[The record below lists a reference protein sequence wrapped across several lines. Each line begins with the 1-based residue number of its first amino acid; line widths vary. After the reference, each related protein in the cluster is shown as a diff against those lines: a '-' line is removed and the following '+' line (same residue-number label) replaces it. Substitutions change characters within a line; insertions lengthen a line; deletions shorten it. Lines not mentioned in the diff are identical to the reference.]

1 MSIERDVKK
10 ERERE
15 RQNLID
21 NAIPI
26 LTKKKKKKKKLME
39 TYDRYKII
47 ESALKQNWQ
56 RNVAE
61 ENSCMCD
68 RNFVC
73 VIISPQKWCVIS
85 VFTTNAS
92 YASPLFYLLSLSPLS
107 FLFLSLLPPSLFT
120 TSTYTHIHSLSL
132 SLYSLSLFRMVNFVA
147 FDTWTS
153 ATKTLK
159 LLYQWPV
166 KM

>member
-1 MSIERDVKK
+1 
-10 ERERE
+10 
-15 RQNLID
+15 
-21 NAIPI
+21 
-26 LTKKKKKKKKLME
+26 ME

-92 YASPLFYLLSLSPLS
+92 YASPLFYLLSLSSLS
-107 FLFLSLLPPSLFT
+107 FLSLSLSPPSLSPTF
-120 TSTYTHIHSLSL
+120 TYTHIHSLSL
-132 SLYSLSLFRMVNFVA
+132 SLYSLYLYFEWS
-147 FDTWTS
+147 TS
-153 ATKTLK
+153 SRLIREQDANEEDVETAISMTGKDVMK
-159 LLYQWPV
+159 ERALLVLDGEKV
-166 KM
+166 K